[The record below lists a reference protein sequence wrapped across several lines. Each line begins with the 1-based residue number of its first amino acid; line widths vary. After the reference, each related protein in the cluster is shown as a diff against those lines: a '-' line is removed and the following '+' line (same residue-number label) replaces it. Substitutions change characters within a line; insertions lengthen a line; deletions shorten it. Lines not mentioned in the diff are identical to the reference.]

1 MKSKLSVVIFLFV
14 VTMLNPIQTRVADA
28 DAVAP
33 KKLSIAVIPERGD
46 LDFWKLLKK
55 GAESTAN
62 EDSGIELLWI
72 APAGFGN
79 FKEQKRKVDWC
90 INNNVDAIVISPI
103 RKLKMQ
109 KSLDKVLHSGI
120 PIIQMVSETFNGA
133 KIGCIHSDN
142 FKGGMLAAE
151 YLDKKL
157 KGSGKVGLGLF
168 KRGNNPVSMRVK
180 GFKTQLHNSGSK
192 IKVGKS
198 MYIGGDSELALA
210 KIRATM
216 WSEGMDSK
224 KNPKLDA
231 VVGLNESS
239 SEVILEFFEKMG
251 KRKDLAFVV
260 FNPDPEMIQKI
271 EEGSILAGIAQD
283 PYKIGRIA
291 VAQAAMAARGKKIP
305 LETVTE
311 VYLVTKENLSQPK
324 IQKILGLKERNL

>member
-1 MKSKLSVVIFLFV
+1 MKSKLSVIIFLFV
-14 VTMLNPIQTRVADA
+14 VIMLNPIQTRVA

-72 APAGFGN
+72 APAGFGS
-79 FKEQKRKVDWC
+79 FKEQESKVDWC

-103 RKLKMQ
+103 RKFKMQ
-109 KSLDKVLHSGI
+109 KSLDKVLRAGI

-133 KIGCIHSDN
+133 KIGSIHSDN

-157 KGSGKVGLGLF
+157 EGSGKVGLGLF
-168 KRGNNPVSMRVK
+168 KRGNNPVHMRVK
-180 GFKTQLHNSGSK
+180 GFKMQLQNSGSK
-192 IKVGKS
+192 LKISKS
-198 MYIGGDSELALA
+198 MYIGGDSEIALA

-216 WSEGMDSK
+216 WSDGMDSK

-239 SEVILEFFEKMG
+239 SEVIFELFEKMG

-271 EEGSILAGIAQD
+271 EEGYILAGIAQD